1 MKAAAFIKQRPSFFR
16 GIVNIRL
23 NKFIAFQDTM
33 LHCFI
38 QENC

>member
-1 MKAAAFIKQRPSFFR
+1 MKAAAFNKQRLHFR
-16 GIVNIRL
+16 GIVNVRL